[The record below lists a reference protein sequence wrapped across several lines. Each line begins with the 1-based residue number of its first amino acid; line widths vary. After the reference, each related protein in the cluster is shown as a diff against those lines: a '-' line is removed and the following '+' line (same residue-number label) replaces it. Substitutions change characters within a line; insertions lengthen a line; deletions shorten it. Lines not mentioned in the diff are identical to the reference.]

1 MVFKE
6 TKMAVVLLI
15 CLIVSLHVRAQ
26 TERRLDSIMKLAHLR
41 GIFNGN
47 VLVAKK
53 GKIIYQAS
61 FGYARGHKSKKLTS
75 ELLFDI
81 GSVSKEFNGTAIM
94 ILKER
99 GLLHLEDPIA
109 KYLPGFADW
118 SRKVKIK
125 NLINYTSGIPIFDP
139 LSLETD
145 SLIQVNLMSLKTL
158 NFEPGTAYLYNH
170 YNVYLQMRIVE
181 KVSGMRYADFI
192 SKAILGPCGMTSSLI
207 DVPADS
213 EIMARAFNNEYE
225 ETPYLQGMTGW
236 VRLPILDLYRW
247 TECLHS
253 GRILSKES
261 LRELSYNFPGGESSL
276 GTTGFENGELVWH
289 QHQGSNSNYEAF
301 FYCNVKDSISI
312 VLTTNQQ
319 QLKVYAIKSALLEAI
334 KGTPVTVPKKSVYLE
349 IRERM
354 LADLNKGLA
363 YYNQLKAERQD
374 VYDFSNETADMINTG
389 RFLLRRHKFDE
400 AIRLFSI
407 AARLGGRSGDV
418 SYAYELTADCYL
430 KKGDRGQALVYYRKA
445 LDADAGN
452 KNAEGMLATL
462 FK

>member
-1 MVFKE
+1 
-6 TKMAVVLLI
+6 
-15 CLIVSLHVRAQ
+15 
-26 TERRLDSIMKLAHLR
+26 
-41 GIFNGN
+41 
-47 VLVAKK
+47 
-53 GKIIYQAS
+53 
-61 FGYARGHKSKKLTS
+61 
-75 ELLFDI
+75 
-81 GSVSKEFNGTAIM
+81 
-94 ILKER
+94 
-99 GLLHLEDPIA
+99 
-109 KYLPGFADW
+109 
-118 SRKVKIK
+118 
-125 NLINYTSGIPIFDP
+125 
-139 LSLETD
+139 
-145 SLIQVNLMSLKTL
+145 MSLKTL